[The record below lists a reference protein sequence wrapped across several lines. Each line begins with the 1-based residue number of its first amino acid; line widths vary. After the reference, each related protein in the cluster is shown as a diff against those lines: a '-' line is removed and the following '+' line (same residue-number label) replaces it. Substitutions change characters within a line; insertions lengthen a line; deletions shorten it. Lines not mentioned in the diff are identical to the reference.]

1 MDIASCDQVLERE
14 KMIKRFHDVIS
25 QIDQALDGISFDKL
39 EISEEVREQVQSPE
53 NNNLLL

>member
-39 EISEEVREQVQSPE
+39 EISEEVREQVQSQE
-53 NNNLLL
+53 NSNLLL